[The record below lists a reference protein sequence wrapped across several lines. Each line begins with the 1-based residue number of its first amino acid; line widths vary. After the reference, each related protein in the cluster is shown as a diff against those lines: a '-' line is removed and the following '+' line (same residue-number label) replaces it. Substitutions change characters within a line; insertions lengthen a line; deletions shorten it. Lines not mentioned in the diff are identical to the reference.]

1 MTGNVHAR
9 LAPSSAEQWGPG
21 RCPAS
26 IQMQEKHP
34 GDDDGEAAREGEAAH
49 YAATEPLR
57 GRPVGP
63 IAPNGVPV
71 TQEMIDHARLFRDAA
86 DGAQWVERT
95 LTNRVVHPEC
105 WGTPD
110 AVRYTSTIDTREVEI
125 IDYKYGHGYVEHWH
139 NPQLLIYAM
148 EALTELGEK
157 PADWR
162 HWKVRLTVV
171 QPRYYGA
178 QPPVRHCNVSGDTLG
193 NVWLPRFREA
203 AGLALKPGTL
213 AKTGPW
219 CRYCSALLHCEAAR
233 KMQGAALDY
242 ADTQQSGP
250 VTPDTVGAE
259 MTHIARALRIL
270 KDRQTALEA
279 VAASLPRVTGWAKE
293 PKYGRLA
300 WNEPDEAV
308 LALGDALGVALA
320 APAKPI
326 TPTQAKKLVDAA
338 VIDAYASRPYAGVRL
353 EPERPAEQ
361 RLGEMP

>member
-1 MTGNVHAR
+1 M
-9 LAPSSAEQWGPG
+9 
-21 RCPAS
+21 
-26 IQMQEKHP
+26 
-34 GDDDGEAAREGEAAH
+34 EALIE
-49 YAATEPLR
+49 L
-57 GRPVGP
+57 
-63 IAPNGVPV
+63 GVPV
-71 TQEMIDHARLFRDAA
+71 KD
-86 DGAQWVERT
+86 
-95 LTNRVVHPEC
+95 
-105 WGTPD
+105 
-110 AVRYTSTIDTREVEI
+110 
-125 IDYKYGHGYVEHWH
+125 WH
-139 NPQLLIYAM
+139 I
-148 EALTELGEK
+148 
-157 PADWR
+157 WSI
-162 HWKVRLTVV
+162 RLTVV

-178 QPPVRHCNVSGDTLG
+178 ESPVRHCNVSGRTLAD
-193 NVWLPRFREA
+193 VWLPRFREA
-203 AGLALKPGTL
+203 AELALKPGTM
-213 AKTGPW
+213 ARTGPW

-338 VIDAYASRPYAGVRL
+338 VIDAYASRPYAGVKL

>member
-1 MTGNVHAR
+1 MSEGHAR
-9 LAPSSAEQWGPG
+9 LAPSSAEQWGPD

-49 YAATEPLR
+49 YAATEPT
-57 GRPVGP
+57 PGP
-63 IAPNGVPV
+63 IAPNGVPI

-86 DGAQWVERT
+86 DGAQWVEQR
-95 LTNRVVHPEC
+95 LHMPMVHAEC
-105 WGTPD
+105 YGTPD
-110 AVRYTSTIDTREVEI
+110 AVRYDEDARTVEV
-125 IDYKYGHGYVEHWH
+125 IDYKYGHGYVGHWH
-139 NPQLLIYAM
+139 NPQLLLYAIGAM
-148 EALTELGEK
+148 ARIAPKGQWAEW
-157 PADWR
+157 D
-162 HWKVRLTVV
+162 VRLTIV
-171 QPRYYGA
+171 QPRYYGSES
-178 QPPVRHCNVSGDTLG
+178 PVRTCRVSGRALAEIW
-193 NVWLPRFREA
+193 VPRFREA
-203 AGLALKPGTL
+203 AELALRPGTM

-300 WNEPDEAV
+300 WNEPDDAV
-308 LALGDALGVALA
+308 LALGDALGVTLA

-361 RLGEMP
+361 RLGNPTLEGDA

>member
-1 MTGNVHAR
+1 MSGTAHAR
-9 LAPSSAEQWGPG
+9 LAPSSAEQWGPD

-26 IQMQEKHP
+26 IQMQEKHQ

-71 TQEMIDHARLFRDAA
+71 TQEMLDHARLFHETAA
-86 DGAQWVERT
+86 GSDMVED
-95 LTNRVVHPEC
+95 RVFMPMVHAGC
-105 WGTPD
+105 NGTPD
-110 AVRYTSTIDTREVEI
+110 AAHFDPAARVVSVF
-125 IDYKYGHGYVEHWH
+125 DYKYGHGYVDHWH
-139 NPQLLIYAM
+139 NPQLLLYAM
-148 EALTELGEK
+148 GVLHHYEV
-157 PADWR
+157 ADWST
-162 HWKVRLTVV
+162 VEVSLTIV

-178 QPPVRHCNVSGDTLG
+178 ESPVRTCRVSGRALAEIW
-193 NVWLPRFREA
+193 VPRFREA
-203 AGLALKPGTL
+203 AELALKPGTM
-213 AKTGPW
+213 ARTGPW

-279 VAASLPRVTGWAKE
+279 VAASLPRVTGWVKE

-300 WNEPDEAV
+300 WNEPDDAV
-308 LALGDALGVALA
+308 LALGDALGVSLA

-361 RLGEMP
+361 RLGEIP

>member
-1 MTGNVHAR
+1 MSEGHAR
-9 LAPSSAEQWGPG
+9 LAPSSAEQWGPD

-49 YAATEPLR
+49 YAATEPT
-57 GRPVGP
+57 PGP
-63 IAPNGVPV
+63 IAPNGVPI

-86 DGAQWVERT
+86 DGAQWVEQR
-95 LTNRVVHPEC
+95 LHMPMVHAEC
-105 WGTPD
+105 YGTPD
-110 AVRYTSTIDTREVEI
+110 AVRYDEAARTLEV
-125 IDYKYGHGYVEHWH
+125 IDYKYGHGYVDHWH
-139 NPQLLIYAM
+139 NPQLLLYAM
-148 EALTELGEK
+148 GALHELLV
-157 PADWR
+157 AVDDWR
-162 HWKVRLTVV
+162 HWSVTLTIV

-178 QPPVRHCNVSGDTLG
+178 ESPVRTHHITGIALQTWRV
-193 NVWLPRFREA
+193 RFATA
-203 AGLALKPGTL
+203 AGEALSPSARTV
-213 AKTGPW
+213 TGGW
-219 CRYCSALLHCEAAR
+219 GRYCSALLHCEAAR

-361 RLGEMP
+361 RLGDMP

>member
-1 MTGNVHAR
+1 MTGTAHAR
-9 LAPSSAEQWGPG
+9 LAPSSAEQWGPD

-63 IAPNGVPV
+63 IAPNGVPI

-86 DGAQWVERT
+86 DGAQWVEQR
-95 LTNRVVHPEC
+95 LRMPMVHAEC
-105 WGTPD
+105 YGTPD
-110 AVRYTSTIDTREVEI
+110 AVRYDEAARTLEV
-125 IDYKYGHGYVEHWH
+125 IDYKYGHGYVDHWH
-139 NPQLLIYAM
+139 NPQLLLYAM
-148 EALTELGEK
+148 GALHELLVA

-162 HWKVRLTVV
+162 HWGITLTIV

-178 QPPVRHCNVSGDTLG
+178 ESPVRSHRVTGIALQT
-193 NVWLPRFREA
+193 WRARFAAAAEEA
-203 AGLALKPGTL
+203 LAPSARTV
-213 AKTGPW
+213 TGPW
-219 CRYCSALLHCEAAR
+219 CRYCSALLPCEAAR
-233 KMQGAALDY
+233 KMKGAALDY
-242 ADTQQSGP
+242 ADTQQSGD

-300 WNEPDEAV
+300 WNEPDDAV

-361 RLGEMP
+361 RLGDMP

>member
-1 MTGNVHAR
+1 MSGTAHAR
-9 LAPSSAEQWGPG
+9 LAPSSAEQWGPD

-49 YAATEPLR
+49 YAATEQAP
-57 GRPVGP
+57 GP
-63 IAPNGVPV
+63 IAPNGVPI

-86 DGAQWVERT
+86 DGAQWVEQR
-95 LTNRVVHPEC
+95 LHMPMVHAEC
-105 WGTPD
+105 YGTPD
-110 AVRYTSTIDTREVEI
+110 AVRYDEAARTLEVF
-125 IDYKYGHGYVEHWH
+125 DYKYGHGYVDHWH
-139 NPQLLIYAM
+139 NPQLLLYAM
-148 EALTELGEK
+148 GALHELLVA
-157 PADWR
+157 PADW
-162 HWKVRLTVV
+162 HTWSIRLTIV
-171 QPRYYGA
+171 QPRYYGSES
-178 QPPVRHCNVSGDTLG
+178 PVRHCNVSGRTLAD
-193 NVWLPRFREA
+193 VWIPRFREA
-203 AGLALKPGTL
+203 AELALKPGTL

-242 ADTQQSGP
+242 TDTQQSGP

-279 VAASLPRVTGWAKE
+279 VAASLPRVTGWTKE

-308 LALGDALGVALA
+308 LALGDALGVTLA